1 MLDCICGMVEKTKSA
16 LSSIQDLQLE
26 EEKTNELEEL
36 VCKVNTNA
44 SIAIRQVR
52 ETALEDI
59 RQAEDEKRQTK

>member
-1 MLDCICGMVEKTKSA
+1 M
-16 LSSIQDLQLE
+16 E

>member
-16 LSSIQDLQLE
+16 ISSIQDLQLE

>member
-1 MLDCICGMVEKTKSA
+1 MLDCICGLVEKTKSA

>member
-1 MLDCICGMVEKTKSA
+1 MVEKTKSA

>member
-16 LSSIQDLQLE
+16 ISSIQDLQLE

-36 VCKVNTNA
+36 VCRVNTNA
-44 SIAIRQVR
+44 SIVIREVR